1 MIIGFFLANA
11 AVLCLAIVAFQNQ
24 PSAPP
29 MIQGVFLPE
38 AQELPE
44 FSLVDHHNQ
53 SFSNADLRGKWH
65 IVSYGFTTCPDVCPT
80 TLAQLAQVKS
90 LLGDRA
96 SDIKVLFYTVD
107 HQRDTPE
114 KMANYVRFFHPDFIG
129 LTRPTDSTSAHLGF
143 EQGLGI
149 AAQLTPTENESDGD
163 DYDVAHGINLLLI
176 NPQGQLQ
183 AILKPSSDAQ
193 RNKVF
198 EAQTIYRDVI
208 SVIAAT

>member
-1 MIIGFFLANA
+1 MIIGFFIANA
-11 AVLCLAIVAFQNQ
+11 AIVCLAVAISYSQ

-29 MIQGVFLPE
+29 VIQGVFLPQ
-38 AQELPE
+38 AQDLPD

-53 SFSNADLRGKWH
+53 AFNNTNLLGKWH

-80 TLAQLAQVKS
+80 TLVQLAQVQS
-90 LLGDRA
+90 LLGARA
-96 SDIKVLFYTVD
+96 SDIQVLFYTVD

-114 KMANYVRFFHPDFIG
+114 QMASYISFFHPDFVG
-129 LTRPTDSTSAHLGF
+129 LTHSVEDTDKYLGF

-149 AAQLTPTENESDGD
+149 AAQLTPTGAPDGD
-163 DYDVAHGINLLLI
+163 DYDVAHGINLLLL

-183 AILKPSSDAQ
+183 AILKPSSDEQ

-198 EAQTIYRDVI
+198 EAQTVYQDVMSI
-208 SVIAAT
+208 IDEA